1 MGYIELTYNKEDGL
15 SFGYGFCIDI
25 YDIFNIIDTEKILEY
40 ITMKLLRKIFEFNI
54 LDLVYAS
61 PFIAKDLWRKE
72 LWKK

>member
-1 MGYIELTYNKEDGL
+1 MGYVELSYNKEDGL

-25 YDIFNIIDTEKILEY
+25 YDIFNIIDTEKIFEY
-40 ITMKLLRKIFEFNI
+40 LTKKLLRKIFEFNI